1 MPNGSP
7 VNPSLSAPLSD
18 WLPFFH
24 QWLEQERRYSPH
36 TVIAYTHDI
45 QDILTFLEQHGG
57 QPFTVTAAQ
66 NITLMDLRSWLSS
79 RVNRGVSHRSNGRA
93 LSVVRTFV
101 RFLLKRHRIDLSHW
115 LKIRSPRLPKTLP
128 RPATHAQV
136 LDVVSTVDMV
146 TEDWTSSRDKALFL
160 LLYGAG
166 LRLSEGLGLRIKD
179 LGNDLKILGKGS
191 KERVV
196 PLLGVVQKE
205 IEVYLETC
213 PFPRTPERFL
223 FLGKQGKPL
232 NPGVVQKRMRQIR
245 SYLGLPDTLT
255 PHALR
260 HSFATELLKGHMDLR
275 TLQSLLGHA
284 SLSTTQCYTDV
295 SDPLAMETYLQ
306 AHPRSQRREL

>member
-1 MPNGSP
+1 MPSDA
-7 VNPSLSAPLSD
+7 SLSAPLKD
-18 WLPFFH
+18 WLPFF
-24 QWLEQERRYSPH
+24 QEWLAQERRYSPH
-36 TVIAYTHDI
+36 TIVAYIHDM

-57 QPFTVTAAQ
+57 QSITVEYAHNVT
-66 NITLMDLRSWLSS
+66 IMDLRSWLSH

-101 RFLLKRHRIDLSHW
+101 RFLLKRHHIDLSHW

-136 LDVVSTVDMV
+136 LDVMSTVDLV
-146 TEDWTSSRDKALFL
+146 IEDWTAARDKALFL

-166 LRLSEGLGLRIKD
+166 LRLSEALGLRIKD
-179 LGNDLKILGKGS
+179 LGNDLKILGKGK
-191 KERVV
+191 KERIV
-196 PLLGVVQKE
+196 PLLTVVQKE
-205 IEVYLETC
+205 LEVYLEAC
-213 PFPRTPERFL
+213 PFPRAPERFL

-245 SYLGLPDTLT
+245 TYLGLPDTLT

-295 SDPLAMETYLQ
+295 SDPLTMETYLK
-306 AHPRSQRREL
+306 AHPRSQMKEL